1 MLSGMR
7 IQIVYI
13 LLFVVVNLSFAQSVP
28 GIVIEQIEADRPE
41 LKYEVGNSFFL
52 VHYDDEQQLPYAES
66 LLEFADTAYARIC
79 TARGWAVPLSDNERG
94 GDDRYDIYIQEISD
108 AYGVTHGEIIDD
120 LDENCPSYIEI
131 MPGLSN
137 SDLKI
142 VVAHEFT
149 HACQLSY
156 SYKDGYGQPN
166 GFWFYENTAVWMA
179 DDIYDWQLNY
189 YQRYFTIGQDP
200 LHYPYYSIDY
210 FPTGT
215 YLAYGGFIWV
225 KFLTE
230 WQNNDLIIKQI
241 WTRMGQNEGQ
251 HIFDDLDYVLSTNY
265 NTSFME
271 ALRIY
276 AEWRY
281 FTGERDDDN
290 HFEHAANYPTSVVL
304 RTHSSYPANNQNFDI
319 QGPGGTSFIRFTG
332 GNDVTRISIN
342 GDDNQTWAGSV
353 LEVRDITEIGICVK
367 NKAFNINED
376 GEGSVDAI
384 GRDTYELI
392 FAPVCVSDK
401 KTPNNEIY
409 SAEIPNMKAVLFE
422 NKYSDNNIGDEL
434 LLDGTITVNSGDFVA
449 LQNNSSHTIKTKIER
464 KNWGT
469 ELVKHNIW
477 KSNREHYLLVKNFTV
492 LSYDYDQIARFSP
505 LSGTTVRNVIDG
517 LSFSNNV
524 ALQFN
529 DPWYLKNAQ
538 GDQSGMNDFL
548 TVSSPFYPTGAYDQT
563 TGGVFLDQGYNPNT
577 QVWTSP
583 YYSVRAPIFQDIQ
596 LTQTGK
602 THRFY
607 FQNWSA
613 TNAQLGQVGS
623 NPTGFDQKG
632 VVFTNDNAEVSA
644 NFKGTQLTNQET
656 GMQNPS
662 QRKFVRTTDGTL
674 HFVYESM
681 NRIWYEIS
689 TDNGATWRIMNSAT
703 PLETVDSK
711 LPSIDCYGNSVAI
724 VYQKKNGNYYDIV
737 LKSFVA
743 NGDDYS
749 GDVTTTVVT
758 EAQELYT
765 TDANPAIALGY
776 NGKGMIV
783 WEKKI
788 YNPFYSTYKGL
799 KVKAFSLGS
808 GSYTDYY
815 TTYLQTTNEYSVT
828 PAIVTIK
835 EDNGTNYYCIA
846 WSQQEPANNT
856 SEIMYN
862 ELYLNVNNE
871 VIHRYT
877 PNPQTPSGGCGYTR
891 NYQPVVTN
899 LVQTGVQNAKLSWM
913 GERVIAGGEFEKV
926 KSGEKKGMDKTNV
939 VFDRKAMFKS
949 KDGANWY
956 YYTWGFGNSPVST
969 SNNSTLDGNYV
980 VGWCENSGQY
990 NKYVRCTTLSQIKDF
1005 GIGGKYLQINNG
1017 AGFSSLYGK
1026 TEKGT
1031 DVSGFYYF
1039 TQSDNVGS
1047 IGKEGAN
1054 RIYTGREGVIYK
1066 GDTEFYF
1073 RIGDITVDDET
1084 VEFEEIEEGTEIN
1097 SNSVLNQF
1105 LTTKPFMVSSMSDLY
1120 YGVQYGVK
1128 NGEEAGNSMTGG
1140 SFVKFR
1146 VELTDGISGEV
1157 IGVFDEVNY
1166 SLGNLGQYNKIG
1178 YKVNTE
1184 GIGERTIKIR
1194 LVTEDNIGGLYSVTT
1209 NYSDLEEFSK
1219 ASYQE
1224 ISYRGSLAVK
1234 DYALNQNYP
1243 NPFNPETVISYQLVA
1258 GGQVSL
1264 KVYDILGKE
1273 IVTLVD
1279 KKQESGRYQVTFDA
1293 SKLASGVYIC
1303 RIVTGDFVKTIKM
1316 SLVK

>member
-1 MLSGMR
+1 LPKIYLQKDFVDIELASYPGWTFDPNEDYVNIDDDATGLREHGTQVAQVAAATTNNAYGIAGVGWNTPLVLVRCGFQATNPQGTTVLGIEMDDIINAVNWIRTSSNAK
-7 IQIVYI
+7 I
-13 LLFVVVNLSFAQSVP
+13 LNISLGWTYSPSSILDAALTSCMNAGIVVVASAGNSSGAPVMYPAQCPGVIAVSGTNSDDINSHYCAGSQLSVVAPANGSWVNISGSISSGAGTSLAAPLVSGAIALLLSQNPNLTPALVKKIIEVTAVKVP
-28 GIVIEQIEADRPE
+28 GMNGQNFHN
-41 LKYEVGNSFFL
+41 Y
-52 VHYDDEQQLPYAES
+52 Y
-66 LLEFADTAYARIC
+66 
-79 TARGWAVPLSDNERG
+79 
-94 GDDRYDIYIQEISD
+94 
-108 AYGVTHGEIIDD
+108 
-120 LDENCPSYIEI
+120 
-131 MPGLSN
+131 
-137 SDLKI
+137 
-142 VVAHEFT
+142 
-149 HACQLSY
+149 
-156 SYKDGYGQPN
+156 GYG
-166 GFWFYENTAVWMA
+166 
-179 DDIYDWQLNY
+179 L
-189 YQRYFTIGQDP
+189 
-200 LHYPYYSIDY
+200 
-210 FPTGT
+210 
-215 YLAYGGFIWV
+215 
-225 KFLTE
+225 
-230 WQNNDLIIKQI
+230 
-241 WTRMGQNEGQ
+241 
-251 HIFDDLDYVLSTNY
+251 LDVY
-265 NTSFME
+265 E
-271 ALRIY
+271 ALRATNSIY
-276 AEWRY
+276 TFTNKVMSSGYGSLIIDNDKVNPVPTGSKVPFKYGTLHQSRTNELPFLVNYSGTTQKFNMWYGNNLTPDYNLQLSFTADNLTPAEK
-281 FTGERDDDN
+281 D
-290 HFEHAANYPTSVVL
+290 ANFIATAPVTIKNIFPEVGAL
-304 RTHSSYPANNQNFDI
+304 NPANDNI
-319 QGPGGTSFIRFTG
+319 SFKDPWYF
-332 GNDVTRISIN
+332 
-342 GDDNQTWAGSV
+342 
-353 LEVRDITEIGICVK
+353 
-367 NKAFNINED
+367 NK
-376 GEGSVDAI
+376 
-384 GRDTYELI
+384 
-392 FAPVCVSDK
+392 
-401 KTPNNEIY
+401 
-409 SAEIPNMKAVLFE
+409 
-422 NKYSDNNIGDEL
+422 DNNNNWFQTNQYYQYPSPLEI
-434 LLDGTITVNSGDFVA
+434 
-449 LQNNSSHTIKTKIER
+449 QNNSS
-464 KNWGT
+464 
-469 ELVKHNIW
+469 
-477 KSNREHYLLVKNFTV
+477 S
-492 LSYDYDQIARFSP
+492 SY
-505 LSGTTVRNVIDG
+505 
-517 LSFSNNV
+517 
-524 ALQFN
+524 
-529 DPWYLKNAQ
+529 
-538 GDQSGMNDFL
+538 
-548 TVSSPFYPTGAYDQT
+548 
-563 TGGVFLDQGYNPNT
+563 GGVFLDQPYTGNNPI
-577 QVWTSP
+577 
-583 YYSVRAPIFQDIQ
+583 YYSVQAISPQDIA
-596 LTQTGK
+596 LSQTGK

-607 FQNWSA
+607 FRNWSG
-613 TNAQLGQVGS
+613 TSVNFQNEN
-623 NPTGFDQKG
+623 NPSTG
-632 VVFTNDNAEVSA
+632 VVFNYDNAVVNA
-644 NFKGTQLTNQET
+644 NFKGTQLSNQET
-656 GMQNPS
+656 GIQNPS

-689 TDNGATWRIMNSAT
+689 TDNGATWRIMNNAT

-711 LPSIDCYGNSVAI
+711 LPSIDCYSNSVAI

-856 SEIMYN
+856 SEIKYN

-877 PNPQTPSGGCGYTR
+877 PNPQTPSSGCGYTR

-1084 VEFEEIEEGTEIN
+1084 VEFEEIEEGVVIN

-1128 NGEEAGNSMTGG
+1128 NGEEAGNSLTGG

-1243 NPFNPETVISYQLVA
+1243 NPFNPGTVISYQLVA

-1264 KVYDILGKE
+1264 KVYDILGNE

-1279 KKQESGRYQVTFDA
+1279 KDQESGRYQVTFDA

-1303 RIVTGDFVKTIKM
+1303 RIIAGDFVKTIKM

>member
-1 MLSGMR
+1 
-7 IQIVYI
+7 
-13 LLFVVVNLSFAQSVP
+13 
-28 GIVIEQIEADRPE
+28 
-41 LKYEVGNSFFL
+41 
-52 VHYDDEQQLPYAES
+52 
-66 LLEFADTAYARIC
+66 
-79 TARGWAVPLSDNERG
+79 
-94 GDDRYDIYIQEISD
+94 
-108 AYGVTHGEIIDD
+108 
-120 LDENCPSYIEI
+120 
-131 MPGLSN
+131 
-137 SDLKI
+137 
-142 VVAHEFT
+142 
-149 HACQLSY
+149 
-156 SYKDGYGQPN
+156 
-166 GFWFYENTAVWMA
+166 
-179 DDIYDWQLNY
+179 
-189 YQRYFTIGQDP
+189 
-200 LHYPYYSIDY
+200 
-210 FPTGT
+210 
-215 YLAYGGFIWV
+215 
-225 KFLTE
+225 
-230 WQNNDLIIKQI
+230 
-241 WTRMGQNEGQ
+241 
-251 HIFDDLDYVLSTNY
+251 
-265 NTSFME
+265 
-271 ALRIY
+271 
-276 AEWRY
+276 
-281 FTGERDDDN
+281 
-290 HFEHAANYPTSVVL
+290 
-304 RTHSSYPANNQNFDI
+304 
-319 QGPGGTSFIRFTG
+319 
-332 GNDVTRISIN
+332 
-342 GDDNQTWAGSV
+342 
-353 LEVRDITEIGICVK
+353 
-367 NKAFNINED
+367 
-376 GEGSVDAI
+376 
-384 GRDTYELI
+384 
-392 FAPVCVSDK
+392 
-401 KTPNNEIY
+401 
-409 SAEIPNMKAVLFE
+409 
-422 NKYSDNNIGDEL
+422 
-434 LLDGTITVNSGDFVA
+434 
-449 LQNNSSHTIKTKIER
+449 
-464 KNWGT
+464 
-469 ELVKHNIW
+469 
-477 KSNREHYLLVKNFTV
+477 
-492 LSYDYDQIARFSP
+492 
-505 LSGTTVRNVIDG
+505 
-517 LSFSNNV
+517 
-524 ALQFN
+524 
-529 DPWYLKNAQ
+529 
-538 GDQSGMNDFL
+538 
-548 TVSSPFYPTGAYDQT
+548 
-563 TGGVFLDQGYNPNT
+563 LDQNVTFDPT
-577 QVWTSP
+577 RP
-583 YYSVRAPIFQDIQ
+583 YYSVQAISPQDIA
-596 LTQTGK
+596 LSQTGK

-607 FQNWSA
+607 FRNWSG
-613 TNAQLGQVGS
+613 TSVNFQNEN
-623 NPTGFDQKG
+623 NPSTG
-632 VVFTNDNAEVSA
+632 VVFNYDNTEVNA
-644 NFKGTQLTNQET
+644 NFKGTQLSNQET
-656 GMQNPS
+656 GIQNPS

-689 TDNGATWRIMNSAT
+689 TDNGATWRIMNNAT

-711 LPSIDCYGNSVAI
+711 LPSIDCYSNSVAI

-856 SEIMYN
+856 SEIKYN

-877 PNPQTPSGGCGYTR
+877 PNPQTPSSGCGYTR

-1128 NGEEAGNSMTGG
+1128 NGEEAGNSLTGG

-1243 NPFNPETVISYQLVA
+1243 NPFNPGTVISYQLVA

-1264 KVYDILGKE
+1264 KVYDILGNE

-1279 KKQESGRYQVTFDA
+1279 KDQESGRYQVTFDA
-1293 SKLASGVYIC
+1293 SKLASGVYIV
-1303 RIVTGDFVKTIKM
+1303 RFSYRQSDGVKVINSLKIE
-1316 SLVK
+1316 LVK